1 MQQLRKQEI
10 EQRRILET
18 LRDPNAGKS
27 DEELIKERVAH
38 VADLQF
44 NKGDQIFAVGYSTI
58 HKAACD
64 GNCSAI
70 KWFITST
77 KNRAA
82 GLKKANVDDMDQVGM
97 CPIHYAAERG
107 HDMVIRLLVEKGCP
121 VDLRSRDMMTGIM
134 FAAKGGFGHTL
145 QCLHELGA
153 ELELQNRA
161 GMMAAH
167 FAAQGNH
174 VEALET
180 LYKLSLINR
189 ERAIDA
195 AKYMEAKLF
204 SEDASLASSDKR
216 LLSGKGGAD
225 PRATAA
231 GASDSDGDGDG
242 DDDDHDDD
250 EAVDEDINSMGGSIT
265 GRSIVNSKSK
275 KRNKKNKNK
284 KRDATVEEIERVPLF
299 AIFDIASLNGSRPLH
314 LAATSNCIE
323 AATYLVSR
331 GVPVDAQDNN
341 GDTALHRAARR
352 SHFGMYQV
360 LVELGADEDKLNHLR
375 ESPASLL
382 HDAVRY

>member
-1 MQQLRKQEI
+1 M
-10 EQRRILET
+10 
-18 LRDPNAGKS
+18 
-27 DEELIKERVAH
+27 LI
-38 VADLQF
+38 
-44 NKGDQIFAVGYSTI
+44 
-58 HKAACD
+58 
-64 GNCSAI
+64 
-70 KWFITST
+70 
-77 KNRAA
+77 
-82 GLKKANVDDMDQVGM
+82 
-97 CPIHYAAERG
+97 PIHYAAERG

-121 VDLRSRDMMTGIM
+121 VDLRSRDMMTGVM

-167 FAAQGNH
+167 FAAQGNR

-204 SEDASLASSDKR
+204 SDDALLASSDKR

-231 GASDSDGDGDG
+231 AGAAGDGDGDGHSDGDG
-242 DDDDHDDD
+242 DDDDDDR
-250 EAVDEDINSMGGSIT
+250 AVDEDINSLGGSIT

-275 KRNKKNKNK
+275 KRNKKNKK
-284 KRDATVEEIERVPLF
+284 KKDATVEEIESVPLF

-323 AATYLVSR
+323 AATYLISR